1 MKSTARHRNLFT
13 WGAADRQIVAVA
25 VPAFFALV
33 SEPLMLLADTAIVGR
48 LGVAELGGLA
58 VASSVLL
65 TVVGLCVFLAYGST
79 ATVAR
84 LHGAGRERAAFDGA
98 TGGLWLAVG
107 LGAVLGGLLAVASR
121 PLAGVLGSSPE
132 VEGHATTYLLV
143 SAPAV
148 PAMLL
153 VLAATGAL
161 RGVLDLRTPLVVTV
175 VANLLNVALNL
186 LLVHGAG
193 LGVAGSAAGTAIAQW
208 VAALWLVVVVLRR
221 ARAAGSS
228 GRPDVAGV
236 VSAARDGVP
245 LLARTATL
253 RAALLLGTA
262 VAATF
267 GDAPLAAHQ
276 IATSLVTFLAF
287 AMDAIA
293 IAGQTLTGRTLGSG
307 DAAGTRELTRRMITW
322 GVGTGLLAGLLLLA
336 VSPVVGSWFT
346 SDEQVHAALV
356 PALVVVAAVQ
366 PVSGVVFVLDGV
378 LIGAGDG
385 VYLAWAGVAVLAA
398 YAPLALLAGS
408 LGAGLAWLWLAYG
421 GFQLA
426 RLVTLWLR
434 QRGTTWMVLG
444 A

>member
-1 MKSTARHRNLFT
+1 VNKFREQ
-13 WGAADRQIVAVA
+13 DRRILAVA

-48 LGVAELGGLA
+48 LGTEELGGLA

-79 ATVAR
+79 ATVGR
-84 LHGAGRERAAFDGA
+84 LHGAGRARDAFDGA
-98 TGGLWLAVG
+98 AGGLWLAGG
-107 LGAVLGGLLAVASR
+107 LGVVLGVLVAATSVPVAR
-121 PLAGVLGSSPE
+121 ALGSSPE
-132 VEGHATTYLLV
+132 VEGHAVTYLVV
-143 SAPAV
+143 SAAAV

-161 RGVLDLRTPLVVTV
+161 RGVLDLRTPLLVTV
-175 VANLLNVALNL
+175 VANVLNAVLSVW
-186 LLVHGAG
+186 LVHGLG
-193 LGVAGSAAGTAIAQW
+193 LGIAGAAIGTAVAQW
-208 VAALWLVVVVLRR
+208 TAALWLVGVVVRR
-221 ARAAGSS
+221 ARAAGST

-236 VSAARDGVP
+236 VAAARDGVP

-253 RAALLLGTA
+253 RAALLLATA
-262 VAATF
+262 VASSF

-276 IATSLVTFLAF
+276 VATTLVTFLAF
-287 AMDAIA
+287 ALDAIA
-293 IAGQTLTGRTLGSG
+293 IAGQTLTGRTLGAG
-307 DAAGTRELTRRMITW
+307 DAEGTRALTRRMIGW
-322 GVGTGLLAGLLLLA
+322 GVGTGLLAAVGLLALA
-336 VSPVVGSWFT
+336 PFVGGWFT
-346 SDEQVHAALV
+346 PDPAVQDALV
-356 PALVVVAAVQ
+356 PALVVVALVQ

-385 VYLAWAGVAVLAA
+385 VYLAWAGLATLTV
-398 YAPLALLAGS
+398 YAPLAVLVGVLSG
-408 LGAGLAWLWLAYG
+408 GLAWLWAAYG

>member
-98 TGGLWLAVG
+98 TGGLWLALG
-107 LGAVLGGLLAVASR
+107 LGAVLGGVLAAASR

-228 GRPDVAGV
+228 GRPDVA
-236 VSAARDGVP
+236 S
-245 LLARTATL
+245 
-253 RAALLLGTA
+253 
-262 VAATF
+262 
-267 GDAPLAAHQ
+267 
-276 IATSLVTFLAF
+276 
-287 AMDAIA
+287 
-293 IAGQTLTGRTLGSG
+293 
-307 DAAGTRELTRRMITW
+307 
-322 GVGTGLLAGLLLLA
+322 
-336 VSPVVGSWFT
+336 
-346 SDEQVHAALV
+346 
-356 PALVVVAAVQ
+356 
-366 PVSGVVFVLDGV
+366 
-378 LIGAGDG
+378 
-385 VYLAWAGVAVLAA
+385 
-398 YAPLALLAGS
+398 
-408 LGAGLAWLWLAYG
+408 
-421 GFQLA
+421 
-426 RLVTLWLR
+426 
-434 QRGTTWMVLG
+434 
-444 A
+444 

>member
-1 MKSTARHRNLFT
+1 MKSTARRRNLFT
-13 WGAADRQIVAVA
+13 RDGVDARILAVA

-79 ATVAR
+79 ATVGR
-84 LHGAGRERAAFDGA
+84 LHGAGREREAFDGA
-98 TGGLWLAVG
+98 AGGLWLAAG
-107 LGAVLGGLLAVASR
+107 LGVVLGVAVAAGAG
-121 PLAGVLGSSPE
+121 PLARTLGSSAD

-175 VANLLNVALNL
+175 VANLLNVVLNL
-186 LLVHGAG
+186 VLVHGVG
-193 LGVAGSAAGTAIAQW
+193 LGVGGAAAGTAVAQW
-208 VAALWLVVVVLRR
+208 VAALWLVGVVVRR
-221 ARAAGSS
+221 ARTAGAS
-228 GRPDVAGV
+228 GRPDVGRV
-236 VSAARDGVP
+236 VAAARDGVP

-276 IATSLVTFLAF
+276 VATSLVTFLAF
-287 AMDAIA
+287 ALDAVA
-293 IAGQTLTGRTLGSG
+293 IAGQTLTGRTLGAG
-307 DAAGTRELTRRMITW
+307 DADGTRALTRRMVAW
-322 GVGTGLLAGLLLLA
+322 GVGTGVAGGLLLLA
-336 VSPVVGSWFT
+336 VSPFVGRWFT
-346 SDEQVHAALV
+346 TDETVQQALV
-356 PALVVVAAVQ
+356 PALVVVALVQ

-385 VYLAWAGVAVLAA
+385 VFLAWAGVVVLAV
-398 YAPLALLAGS
+398 YAPLALLVGAS
-408 LGAGLAWLWLAYG
+408 GAGLGWLWLAYG
-421 GFQLA
+421 AFQLA
-426 RLVTLWLR
+426 RLVTLWWR
-434 QRGTTWMVLG
+434 QRGTAWMVLG

>member
-107 LGAVLGGLLAVASR
+107 LGVVLGGLLAAASR

-208 VAALWLVVVVLRR
+208 VAALWLVAVVL
-221 ARAAGSS
+221 
-228 GRPDVAGV
+228 
-236 VSAARDGVP
+236 

-307 DAAGTRELTRRMITW
+307 DAEGTRELTRRMITW

-336 VSPVVGSWFT
+336 LSPVVGSWFT
-346 SDEQVHAALV
+346 ADEQVHAALV

-385 VYLAWAGVAVLAA
+385 VYLAWAGLAVLAA

-434 QRGTTWMVLG
+434 QRGTAWMVLG